1 MSNSHKKPEGNRK
14 PLPNTAYA
22 VLGILSLATQT
33 GETPLSGYDVRKWA
47 ESLRFFYWSPAQSQI
62 YSELR
67 RLQKLGFVI
76 SKEVIQSG
84 KPNKR
89 LYEITEGGE
98 SVFRDWV
105 NKMEI
110 EPTVMKH
117 GLVLRLFFGHAAD
130 PDRLVVL
137 LEQFIE
143 SVEES
148 LAQLAIVQEYTENSE
163 GFDYP
168 ALVAEWGINY
178 YQAELATA
186 QKIME
191 KIGG

>member
-1 MSNSHKKPEGNRK
+1 MSNSHNKPNEIQK

-22 VLGILSLATQT
+22 VLGLLSLATQT
-33 GETPLSGYDVRKWA
+33 GEVALSGYDVRKWA

-67 RLQKLGFVI
+67 RLQKLGLVI
-76 SKEVIQSG
+76 SKEVVQSG

-89 LYEITEGGE
+89 LYEITEQGE
-98 SVFRDWV
+98 SVFREWV

-117 GLVLRLFFGHAAD
+117 GLALRLFFGHAAD
-130 PDRLVVL
+130 QDRLVVL
-137 LEQFIE
+137 LEQFIA

-148 LAQLAIVQEYTENSE
+148 LAQLAIVQEYTENSA

-178 YQAELATA
+178 YQAELLTA
-186 QKIME
+186 QKILQ
-191 KIGG
+191 KIR